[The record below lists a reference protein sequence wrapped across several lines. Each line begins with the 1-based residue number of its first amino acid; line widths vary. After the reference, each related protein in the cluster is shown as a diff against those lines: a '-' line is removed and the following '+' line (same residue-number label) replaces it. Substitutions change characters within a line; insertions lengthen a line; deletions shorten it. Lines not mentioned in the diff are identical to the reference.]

1 MQRCDY
7 LRRCRSIS
15 IDSAQEGLTNALRHA
30 DTRLIKIILDI
41 QPTTMSLAIL
51 DDGVGLPM
59 QVESSAGMGL
69 KLLRYRANLLR
80 ARIRIQPGSTR
91 GTHLIFTIE
100 QQP

>member
-1 MQRCDY
+1 LQERDVARFERQTDV
-7 LRRCRSIS
+7 LRPEE
-15 IDSAQEGLTNALRHA
+15 AGLSLLDAKA
-30 DTRLIKIILDI
+30 RLYKIILDI
-41 QPTTMSLAIL
+41 QPTTMSSAIL

-91 GTHLIFTIE
+91 GTYLIFTIE

>member
-1 MQRCDY
+1 M
-7 LRRCRSIS
+7 
-15 IDSAQEGLTNALRHA
+15 
-30 DTRLIKIILDI
+30 
-41 QPTTMSLAIL
+41 

-91 GTHLIFTIE
+91 GTHLILTIE